1 MAINMVGKQTVRV
14 FFGIQQDT
22 ELTVEE
28 EKRFWRDFTDAVES
42 SLDGELSDFALEESD
57 IDFSQGVLDCDYQY
71 DTTFV
76 GKCYGEGDTNEFG
89 SVDVDMVKEAYG
101 VDMDKFADAVERS
114 DILKDIIDIGTAFAT
129 VDDPDDFEYIDDFDL
144 YSEQEYWDR

>member
-1 MAINMVGKQTVRV
+1 MERA
-14 FFGIQQDT
+14 
-22 ELTVEE
+22 
-28 EKRFWRDFTDAVES
+28 
-42 SLDGELSDFALEESD
+42 
-57 IDFSQGVLDCDYQY
+57 
-71 DTTFV
+71 
-76 GKCYGEGDTNEFG
+76 FG